1 MVTEVTLAKNKWQV
15 KGPVTGNARTAD
27 AVTRRLVRI
36 DPHKLAVFF
45 AVPLA
50 GRIL

>member
-1 MVTEVTLAKNKWQV
+1 MDCQQGAGRFLY
-15 KGPVTGNARTAD
+15 PVTT
-27 AVTRRLVRI
+27 RLVRI
-36 DPHKLAVFF
+36 DPHKLAIFF